1 MSTFLKIYLS
11 FHEYVINILKLL
23 CNTKETSISKVQI
36 KYSKLP
42 LFQIKFFSPRFPSFF
57 DQTEIK

>member
-1 MSTFLKIYLS
+1 MSIFLKIYLS
-11 FHEYVINILKLL
+11 FHEYVINIEITRVTRKKLRFQR
-23 CNTKETSISKVQI
+23 VQI